1 MSKKIKV
8 LFKCQQ
14 TTFKLKT
21 ENGKFK
27 FSIFSFQFKCCLLTF
42 K

>member
-21 ENGKFK
+21 ENGNLNFP
-27 FSIFSFQFKCCLLTF
+27 FSVFNLCQSTT
-42 K
+42 